1 VPATPYRGIHPFRY
15 ADHAIFFAREEETR
29 LLAALAAV
37 YRGVFLYGDSGSGKS
52 SLVSAALL
60 PRAYKLGFAPVRVR
74 VQPRAGEELVIEPIV
89 RSDDGTDVLPC
100 VLAPEGDGS
109 SRIVLSIA
117 DFEARVR
124 AATEEHRPVLVFDQ
138 FEEILTLFEDA
149 DAVASRGRLAEMIVR
164 LLREPLPVK
173 VLFVFRED
181 YLGRVKQLLAA
192 CPELVDHALRLGAP
206 SADELEAIIRGP
218 FERFPG
224 RFGRE
229 LDAELAERLR
239 AALAERFGIGEVS
252 LSEVQTVCL
261 RLWQS
266 SDPAALLG
274 EKGVQGI
281 LEDDLGEALDAL
293 PTELRAAA
301 VALLG
306 QMVTS
311 AGTRNVISAD
321 DLRQHVQ
328 EEDEEIA
335 PRLLDEA
342 LDRLERDSKLV
353 RRERR
358 HDVYLYEITSEFLV
372 PWISKRSEELR
383 REQERQRERH
393 RFRVLGSIAG
403 GLLVLVALVAA
414 LAIWALGQ
422 RAEAREQAD
431 KSTSRELAAR
441 ATTVLN
447 ADPGLSLA
455 LAQRGVSKAPTDQAK
470 SALRQAVLGFREL
483 KVVQVGQPVDGADLS
498 PDGRRAVSASEDGR
512 VRIWNLR
519 TGRPVLTVTA
529 HRGKARAAR
538 FSPDGRTVASGGA
551 DGTLVVIDVS
561 TGRRHV
567 VVRNPNTIAYRVA
580 YSRDGHRIAAGYSD
594 GTIRIAATRGSRRVR
609 VLRASRSGVF
619 GVALSDDGTRV
630 AGAGLDGTVWVWD
643 LQGKDRPVLLRGSR
657 HEVTSVSF
665 QPGHAGHLITADARG
680 WLRFWNVE
688 RGVQEGK
695 VRAEQQAIFAA
706 QYSRDGRRIVTAN
719 EDGAVRVIDA
729 VSRLETAVLRGHTG
743 PAHDVNF
750 SAEGNRVISAGQD
763 GTVRIWD
770 PGMTRVMEG
779 RVTNAAISSD
789 GRRVV
794 AGGAR
799 GIVRIWSAATGR
811 LQATLRGHS
820 ELSYAWFSPDDR
832 RVLSVSQDDTVR
844 VWRAADGKPLHVF
857 RDHGHHNVYAAAIDH
872 AGRRIVSGGE
882 DNRIVVRDLTGGPPV
897 VLTGHNGAVNSVS
910 FSPDDRLLL
919 SAGGDGTIR
928 IWDAQRAFRPL
939 QVLRGHAGA
948 VSAATFSPD
957 GQKVLSAGVDGTLR
971 VASLHG
977 GDSVVLHGH
986 DGAVDSAAFNPSGTR
1001 IVSSGIDK
1009 TVRLWDPHGG
1019 EPLATL
1025 HTYGIRAW
1033 SASFSSDGA
1042 DVLSSGDD
1050 SVSLVRCEV
1059 CGTTADIL
1067 KLAAARAGRQLS
1079 GRGRQRVLETP

>member
-1 VPATPYRGIHPFRY
+1 MAH
-15 ADHAIFFAREEETR
+15 E
-29 LLAALAAV
+29 
-37 YRGVFLYGDSGSGKS
+37 
-52 SLVSAALL
+52 
-60 PRAYKLGFAPVRVR
+60 LGFAPVRVR

-89 RSDDGTDVLPC
+89 CSDDGADVLPC
-100 VLAPEGDGS
+100 VLATGSDES
-109 SRIVLSIA
+109 SRFVLSIA
-117 DFEARVR
+117 EFEARVR
-124 AATEEHRPVLVFDQ
+124 GATQEHRPVLIFDQ

-149 DAVASRGRLAEMIVR
+149 DAIAARRALAEMIVR
-164 LLREPLPVK
+164 LLREPLRVK
-173 VLFVFRED
+173 LLFVFRED
-181 YLGRVKQLLAA
+181 YLGRIKQLLAA

-206 SADELEAIIRGP
+206 SADQLETIIRGP

-229 LDAELAERLR
+229 LDPALAEQLR

-266 SDPAALLG
+266 SDPAALLA
-274 EKGVQGI
+274 ENGVQGI

-293 PTELRAAA
+293 PTDLRAAA
-301 VALLG
+301 IALLG
-306 QMVTS
+306 EMVTS
-311 AGTRNVISAD
+311 AGTRNVISAE
-321 DLRQHVQ
+321 DLREHVR
-328 EEDEEIA
+328 EDDEDIA
-335 PRLLDEA
+335 PQLLDEA
-342 LDRLERDSKLV
+342 LERLERDSKLV

-358 HDVYLYEITSEFLV
+358 HDLYLYEITSEFLV
-372 PWISKRSEELR
+372 PWISKRREELHRDQERR
-383 REQERQRERH
+383 RERRRL
-393 RFRVLGSIAG
+393 RIVASIAG
-403 GLLVLVALVAA
+403 ALFIIVAIVAV
-414 LAIWALGQ
+414 LAIWALSQ
-422 RAEAREQAD
+422 RSEAQRQANIAV
-431 KSTSRELAAR
+431 SRELATRSA
-441 ATTVLN
+441 TVLR

-455 LAQRGVSKAPTDQAK
+455 LARRAVSKAPEEQHAVN
-470 SALRQAVLGFREL
+470 ALRQAVLGFRGL
-483 KVVQVGQPVDGADLS
+483 KVVQVGQPVNGADLS
-498 PDGRRAVSASEDGR
+498 PDGRRAVSASVDGR

-529 HRGKARAAR
+529 HRGEARAAR

-551 DGTLVVIDVS
+551 DGTLVVIEVS

-567 VVRNPNTIAYRVA
+567 LVRNSNGVALRVA
-580 YSRDGHRIAAGYSD
+580 YSRDGDHLAAGYTD
-594 GTIRIAATRGSRRVR
+594 GTIRIAATRGARRVR

-619 GVALSDDGTRV
+619 GVALSDDGKRV

-643 LQGKDRPVLLRGSR
+643 LHGKDRPVILRGSGR
-657 HEVTSVSF
+657 TVTSVSF
-665 QPGHAGHLITADARG
+665 RPGHSGHLISADERG
-680 WLRFWNVE
+680 WLRFWNID

-695 VRAEQQAIFAA
+695 VRIEQQAIFAA
-706 QYSRDGRRIVTAN
+706 HLSRDGRRIVTAN

-729 VSRLETAVLRGHTG
+729 VSRRATAVLRGHTG
-743 PAHDVNF
+743 QAHDVNF
-750 SAEGNRVISAGQD
+750 SAKGNQVISAGRD
-763 GTVRIWD
+763 GTVRTWD
-770 PGMTRVMEG
+770 PGMTRVMQG

-799 GIVRIWSAATGR
+799 GIVRIWSAVTGR

-820 ELSYAWFSPDDR
+820 ELSYAQFSPDDR

-844 VWRAADGKPLHVF
+844 VWRTADGKPLRVL

-872 AGRRIVSGGE
+872 AGRRIASGGA
-882 DNRIVVRDLTGGPPV
+882 DNRIVVRDLTGGPV
-897 VLTGHNGAVNSVS
+897 VRTGHTDAVNDVS

-919 SAGGDGTIR
+919 SAADDGTIR
-928 IWDAQRAFRPL
+928 IWDARRAFRPL
-939 QVLRGHAGA
+939 RVLRGHTGA

-957 GQKVLSAGVDGTLR
+957 GRKVLSAGVDGTLR

-977 GDSVVLHGH
+977 GDPIVLRGH
-986 DGAVDSAAFNPSGTR
+986 NGAVESAAFNPSGTR
-1001 IVSSGIDK
+1001 IVSSGIDS

-1025 HTYGIRAW
+1025 HAYRSRAW

-1050 SVSLVRCEV
+1050 SVWLVRCEV

-1079 GRGRQRVLETP
+1079 GRERKRVLETP

>member
-1 VPATPYRGIHPFRY
+1 M
-15 ADHAIFFAREEETR
+15 
-29 LLAALAAV
+29 LASLAAV

-52 SLVSAALL
+52 SLVNAALL
-60 PRAYKLGFAPVRVR
+60 PRADRLGFSPVRLR
-74 VQPRAGEELVIEPIV
+74 VQPRRGEELVIEPIV
-89 RSDDGTDVLPC
+89 RSDDDTDVLPC
-100 VLAPEGDGS
+100 VLAPESDGA
-109 SRIVLSIA
+109 SRVVLSIA

-124 AATEEHRPVLVFDQ
+124 AATKEHRPLLVFDQ
-138 FEEILTLFEDA
+138 FEEVLTLFEGA
-149 DAVASRGRLAEMIVR
+149 DAIESRRVLAAMIARLA
-164 LLREPLPVK
+164 REPLPVK
-173 VLFVFRED
+173 LLFVFRED
-181 YLGRVKQLLAA
+181 YLGRIKQLLAA

-206 SADELEAIIRGP
+206 SADELETIIRGP

-229 LDAELAERLR
+229 LDPALVQRLR
-239 AALAERFGIGEVS
+239 AALAERFGLGEVS

-266 SDPAALLG
+266 SDPAALLAA
-274 EKGVQGI
+274 KGVQGI

-293 PTELRAAA
+293 PAELRSAA
-301 VALLG
+301 VALLS

-328 EEDEEIA
+328 EEDQEIA
-335 PRLLDEA
+335 PHLLDEA

-372 PWISKRSEELR
+372 PWISKRREQLQ
-383 REQERQRERH
+383 REQERRRER
-393 RFRVLGSIAG
+393 RRLRALASIAG
-403 GLLVLVALVAA
+403 GLLIVLALVAA

-422 RAEAREQAD
+422 RAEAQRQAD
-431 KSTSRELAAR
+431 IAVARELATR
-441 ATTVLN
+441 AATVLR

-455 LAQRGVSKAPTDQAK
+455 LARRAVSRAPTEQHAVN
-470 SALRQAVLGFREL
+470 ALRQAALGFRAL
-483 KVVQVGQPVDGADLS
+483 KVVQVGQPVNGADLS
-498 PDGRRAVSASEDGR
+498 PDGRRAVSASVDGR

-529 HRGKARAAR
+529 HRGNARAAR
-538 FSPDGRTVASGGA
+538 FSPDGRAVASGGA
-551 DGTLVVIDVS
+551 DGKLVVIDVS

-567 VVRNPNTIAYRVA
+567 VVRNSNGVALRIA
-580 YSRDGHRIAAGYSD
+580 YSRDGNRIAAGYTD
-594 GTIRIAATRGSRRVR
+594 GTIRIAATRGSRPVR

-619 GVALSDDGTRV
+619 GVALSDDGARV
-630 AGAGLDGTVWVWD
+630 AGAGLDGAVWVWD
-643 LQGKDRPVLLRGSR
+643 LHGKDRPVILRGSGR
-657 HEVTSVSF
+657 AVTSVSF
-665 QPGHAGHLITADARG
+665 QPGHAGHLISADERG
-680 WLRFWNVE
+680 WLRFWNVD

-695 VRAEQQAIFAA
+695 VRLEQQAIFAA
-706 QYSRDGRRIVTAN
+706 HFSRDGRRIVTAN

-729 VSRLETAVLRGHTG
+729 VSRRETAVLRGHSG

-750 SAEGNRVISAGQD
+750 SATGNQVISAGND
-763 GTVRIWD
+763 GTVRTWD
-770 PGMTRVMEG
+770 PGMTRVMQG

-799 GIVRIWSAATGR
+799 GVVRIWSAATGR

-820 ELSYAWFSPDDR
+820 ELSYARFSPDDR
-832 RVLSVSQDDTVR
+832 RVLSVSEDDTVR
-844 VWRAADGKPLHVF
+844 VWRAADGKPLRVL

-872 AGRRIVSGGE
+872 AGKRIASGGA

-897 VLTGHNGAVNSVS
+897 VRTGHNDAVNDVS

-919 SAGGDGTIR
+919 SAADDGTIR
-928 IWDAQRAFRPL
+928 IWDARRAFRPL
-939 QVLRGHAGA
+939 RVLRGHAGA

-957 GQKVLSAGVDGTLR
+957 GRKVLSAGVDGTLR

-977 GDSVVLHGH
+977 GDPVVLRGH
-986 DGAVDSAAFNPSGTR
+986 DGAVESAAFNPSGTR
-1001 IVSSGIDK
+1001 IVSSGIDS
-1009 TVRLWDPHGG
+1009 TVRLWDPNGG

-1025 HTYGIRAW
+1025 HTFRSRAW
-1033 SASFSSDGA
+1033 SASFSSDGS
-1042 DVLSSGDD
+1042 DVVSSGDD
-1050 SVSLVRCEV
+1050 SVWLIRCEV

-1079 GRGRQRVLETP
+1079 GRAQKRVPETP